1 MFDCT
6 TCVVGIFK
14 CFWILSSNSRTVFVP
29 GIFQGLLRR
38 ILSHFFKY
46 WPTGKSPRLIVIS
59 CTINYFPFSE
69 GFIFRHAQLREAS
82 LFWGYVVNVS
92 SAAIAFYYSVEITD
106 DGIFVMSVRRR
117 AIFPSLGVSYQ
128 SLIGRRTFITNL
140 FLVFYLRLVLWIWSS
155 KLSTHTLP

>member
-106 DGIFVMSVRRR
+106 GRNFRKVRPPTRNFSVTWGFLRIEGR
-117 AIFPSLGVSYQ
+117 SLQIYASF
-128 SLIGRRTFITNL
+128 FICGL
-140 FLVFYLRLVLWIWSS
+140 FFEYDPPNWVHTHYL
-155 KLSTHTLP
+155 K